1 MSSLIANVFSFTDM
15 NYSSE
20 FQCGQLYDFETEVEE
35 IKNPSP
41 ILCKS
46 KPTKRKLDKNCS
58 TFVVNKVLKK
68 GYRLIKIEVCDLTFD
83 DNRGSNIILSA
94 QYVVEDTV
102 DEIMDC
108 TESVIRKISKKM
120 CDSNI

>member
-1 MSSLIANVFSFTDM
+1 MS
-15 NYSSE
+15 YSSE

-41 ILCKS
+41 SQCKS
-46 KPTKRKLDKNCS
+46 KPSKRKSDKNS
-58 TFVVNKVLKK
+58 TTFVVRKVLKK
-68 GYRLIKIEVCDLTFD
+68 GHRLIKIEVCDLTFD
-83 DNRGSNIILSA
+83 DNRDNIILST

-102 DEIMDC
+102 DEIMDF

-120 CDSNI
+120 CDSNM